1 MGKRIVNRVHVTTSK
16 EFEAT
21 RQAFRQKPDVFIV
34 EIDGVS
40 MQSWEDYITEV
51 QTKFQFPSS
60 CIDSVDRYLDWIR
73 DLGWLWFYPKDG
85 FRYSEFVLAIH
96 GYSEFLS
103 RNPEVKNMIISDLKE
118 TILPHWEGEI
128 ERIMVDGE
136 AKSFQ
141 VYLVD

>member
-16 EFEAT
+16 EFEPT
-21 RQAFRQKPDVFIV
+21 RQAFRQKTDVFMV
-34 EIDGVS
+34 EIDGAS

-51 QTKFQFPSS
+51 QAKFRFPSS
-60 CIDSVDRYLDWIR
+60 CLDSVDRYYDWIM
-73 DLGWLWFYPKDG
+73 DLGWLWLYPKDSIS
-85 FRYSEFVLAIH
+85 YSEFVLTIH

-103 RNPEVKNMIISDLKE
+103 LNPEVKSMIISDLKE

-128 ERIMVDGE
+128 ERIMVGGE